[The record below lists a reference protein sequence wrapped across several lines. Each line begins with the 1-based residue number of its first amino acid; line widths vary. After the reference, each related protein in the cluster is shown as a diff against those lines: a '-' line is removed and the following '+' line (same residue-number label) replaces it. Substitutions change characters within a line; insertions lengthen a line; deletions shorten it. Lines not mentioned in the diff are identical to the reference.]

1 MSQLAMDDDKIL
13 ALLEQNKAMIGD
25 RDPILESVHADLGR
39 PTVDDNWEVRDFMT
53 DSCRQ
58 INRLPDQAIRVSY
71 PRLGYSLSMPSAW
84 CLPATA
90 TSLDVSKSVDF
101 QLYA

>member
-53 DSCRQ
+53 D
-58 INRLPDQAIRVSY
+58 
-71 PRLGYSLSMPSAW
+71 
-84 CLPATA
+84 
-90 TSLDVSKSVDF
+90 
-101 QLYA
+101 